1 VPAKEIAMPLDP
13 QARFVLDQIAAQ
25 GGMELTEAS
34 PAEARQMF
42 EKMRVPVPGEAVA
55 RVEDR
60 MIPGPAGS
68 IPVRVYAPAGAG
80 AAAPA
85 IAFFHGGGWVIGSLE
100 THDNFCRALANRSA
114 AVVVSIDY
122 RLAPE
127 HRFPAAAED
136 CYAATRWIAE
146 RGSELGADGSRLAVA
161 GDSAGGNL
169 AAVVALMCRDR
180 SGPSLR
186 HQGLIYPVTD
196 PDFDRPSYLDNA
208 EGYLLTRAA
217 MQWFWDHYVP
227 DAARRHDAYAAPLR
241 AEKLAGVAP
250 ATVVTAEYDPL
261 RDEGEAYAERLRDAG
276 VPTTLTRYDGQ
287 IHGFVGLFEVFD
299 AGKQATEQIAKV
311 LRESLA

>member
-1 VPAKEIAMPLDP
+1 MPLDP

-25 GGMELTEAS
+25 GGMELVELA

-42 EKMRVPVPGEAVA
+42 EKMRVPVPGEPVA

-60 MIPGPAGS
+60 AIRGPAGE
-68 IPVRVYAPAGAG
+68 IPVRVYVPGN
-80 AAAPA
+80 AAQPAPA
-85 IAFFHGGGWVIGSLE
+85 IAFFHGGGWVIGSLD
-100 THDNFCRALANRSA
+100 THDNTCRALANRARA
-114 AVVVSIDY
+114 AVVSVDY

-136 CYAATRWIAE
+136 CYAATCWIAE
-146 RGSELGADGSRLAVA
+146 NGGALGVDGARLAVA

-169 AAVVALMCRDR
+169 AAVVSLMARDR
-180 SGPSLR
+180 GGPALR
-186 HQGLIYPVTD
+186 HQALVYPVAD
-196 PDFDRPSYLDNA
+196 PDFERASYRENA

-227 DAARRHDAYAAPLR
+227 DEARRSDPYVAPLR
-241 AEKLAGVAP
+241 AANLAGVAP

-261 RDEGEAYAERLRDAG
+261 RDEGEAYAARLRDAG
-276 VPTTLTRYDGQ
+276 VATTLTRYDGQ

-299 AGKQATEQIAKV
+299 QGKAALGEIASA
-311 LRESLA
+311 LRNALA

>member
-1 VPAKEIAMPLDP
+1 MPLDP

-25 GGMELTEAS
+25 GGMELTDLS
-34 PAEARQMF
+34 PVEARQMF
-42 EKMRVPVPGEAVA
+42 EQMRVPVPGEAVA
-55 RVEDR
+55 QVEDR
-60 MIPGPAGS
+60 TIPGPDGA
-68 IPVRVYAPAGAG
+68 IPVRIYVPESAGTQPPAV
-80 AAAPA
+80 
-85 IAFFHGGGWVIGSLE
+85 AFFHGGGWVIGSLD
-100 THDNFCRALANRSA
+100 THDNTCRALANRAA
-114 AVVVSIDY
+114 AVVVSVDY

-136 CYAATRWIAE
+136 CYAAARWIAE
-146 RGSELGADGSRLAVA
+146 RGAELGVDGRRLAVA

-169 AAVVALMCRDR
+169 AAVVSLMARDR
-180 SGPSLR
+180 NGPSLR

-196 PDFDRPSYLDNA
+196 PDFDRASYLENA
-208 EGYLLTRAA
+208 EGYLLTRAG

-227 DAARRHDAYAAPLR
+227 DAARRDDPWVSPLR
-241 AEKLAGVAP
+241 AEKLEGVAP

-299 AGKQATEQIAKV
+299 QGKAALAQVAQA
-311 LRESLA
+311 LRTALA